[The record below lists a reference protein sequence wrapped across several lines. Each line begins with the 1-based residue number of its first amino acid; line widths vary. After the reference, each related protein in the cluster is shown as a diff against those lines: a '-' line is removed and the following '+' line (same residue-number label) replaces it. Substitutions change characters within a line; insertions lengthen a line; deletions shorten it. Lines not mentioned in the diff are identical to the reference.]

1 MWSWKAE
8 YKQIWDFH
16 SKTDNFKVFHFTL
29 FLTKSN
35 DTILCKLKHASLTFL
50 VSKMGLPI
58 LVAQLASAL
67 RAKLWKL
74 VMKCKNV
81 FLFNFWALFLK
92 IYLSEVTFFPTYPVN
107 SILTV
112 VARMDMTDVFD
123 KVSFPLYKCFYDK

>member
-1 MWSWKAE
+1 MGFP
-8 YKQIWDFH
+8 QQNRQFR
-16 SKTDNFKVFHFTL
+16 VFHFTL
-29 FLTKSN
+29 FPTKSN
-35 DTILCKLKHASLTFL
+35 NTILCKLKHASLTFL

-58 LVAQLASAL
+58 LVAQPASAL

-81 FLFNFWALFLK
+81 FLFNFWALFLQ

-112 VARMDMTDVFD
+112 VARMYMTDVFD
-123 KVSFPLYKCFYDK
+123 KVSFPLCKCFYDKWSSAFFLFP